1 MEQRLSLQFC
11 ILYWMVGRSGNKT
24 STLSYCFKDK
34 KIIKNLGA
42 FCIHSGLCKYKHI
55 FSVFVVMLLSNQK
68 FDCKQHGLVIAQ
80 LCLGNLVCCLAP
92 FNLCMRD
99 VRQPWILQ
107 HTPPGNGSGFDNAH
121 FTWWHENCLWCLS
134 TTVAVVAWMVNFT
147 SAIQKWFFKLFY
159 CSFSTMKLVNS
170 FLLFFTKFVFVK
182 FCVPTYLL
190 ALPRFVPWDS
200 IHTQYRQL
208 GHECM

>member
-1 MEQRLSLQFC
+1 
-11 ILYWMVGRSGNKT
+11 
-24 STLSYCFKDK
+24 
-34 KIIKNLGA
+34 
-42 FCIHSGLCKYKHI
+42 
-55 FSVFVVMLLSNQK
+55 MLLSNQK

-92 FNLCMRD
+92 FNLCTRD

-147 SAIQKWFFKLFY
+147 SAIQKWSFKLFY
-159 CSFSTMKLVNS
+159 RSFSTMKLVNS
-170 FLLFFTKFVFVK
+170 FLLFFYKVC
-182 FCVPTYLL
+182 FCKVLCSNLSAGTAKVCPL
-190 ALPRFVPWDS
+190 RFHPHTIQTTWSWVHVVVDNPVLRP
-200 IHTQYRQL
+200 IHYAK
-208 GHECM
+208 